1 MSSRPIKL
9 VAAIALTIV
18 TIAFT
23 LAALQK
29 KTTQSVRTAISSV
42 DSDSD
47 SVAVAD
53 HEDATG
59 ENSTPSLPVLSDFES
74 PIKGEALAWAERIF
88 LNTERYANYERI
100 RLVDVNWSELMGPI
114 KRSQQYL
121 AASSGGSA
129 TGNSAALIEM
139 NPFDNMS
146 YQLLIEKVRIH
157 EINGVYIT
165 TLSGTI
171 SVGDEDGGTWNMSIN
186 ENTSELIGTFDAS
199 DGWTTFG
206 PGPNRSF
213 HVFRSMSQASRQ
225 EQRKAK
231 NNW

>member
-9 VAAIALTIV
+9 VAAIALTTV
-18 TIAFT
+18 AIAFT
-23 LAALQK
+23 LTALQK
-29 KTTQSVRTAISSV
+29 TTTQSARVAILPV
-42 DSDSD
+42 DSDLE
-47 SVAVAD
+47 SVAD
-53 HEDATG
+53 QEDATG
-59 ENSTPSLPVLSDFES
+59 ENSTPSLPILSDFES
-74 PIKGEALAWAERIF
+74 PIRGEALARSEKIF
-88 LNTERYANYERI
+88 FNTEGYVKYERI

-139 NPFDNMS
+139 SPFDDMS

-157 EINGVYIT
+157 EINGVYVT
-165 TLSGTI
+165 TLSGKI
-171 SVGDEDGGTWNMSIN
+171 SIGDEDSGIWKMSMN
-186 ENTSELIGTFDAS
+186 ENTSELTGTFDAT

-206 PGPNRSF
+206 PGPNQSY

-225 EQRKAK
+225 GQRKAK
-231 NNW
+231 NKW